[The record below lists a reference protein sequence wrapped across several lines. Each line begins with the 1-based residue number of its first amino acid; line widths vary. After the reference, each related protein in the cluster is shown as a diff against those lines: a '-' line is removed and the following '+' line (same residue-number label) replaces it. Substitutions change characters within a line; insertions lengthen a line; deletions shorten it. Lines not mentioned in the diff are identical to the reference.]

1 MKINEKRKNATTST
15 NINDEQSTS
24 ILSLIEKRRYKL
36 MFENYKTVEINYNTL
51 VINNLLC
58 NGKNHIVAIFKE
70 HLIDDDNSEF
80 LRRFYTERESS
91 IRIKKVAKYYF
102 ETSVIFP
109 NYTPLNEA
117 KYIYKNI
124 MKKQKVIDK
133 QQELEEEIEENKKR
147 KIKISKERPGNK
159 KKQKKEN
166 KLVFQEIFNNLEFDP
181 AFYQDDE
188 SNKYSIEDIYINF
201 EEPKNMGNS
210 YYSNI
215 IFRAKKFKRNSNNL
229 FIFDWDNTLLPTYYL
244 AQENILNERELP
256 LEYLSIFSLLEDC
269 IYKLLKIS
277 IDKGEVYIITN
288 SSIGW
293 VEYSANKYFPSLVKL
308 LKYINIISAKDEFQN
323 IFPDNKKIWKQQA
336 FLSLK
341 EKIILNRINNI
352 ICFGDSYT
360 IFPNIQLFNKKF
372 NIL

>member
-1 MKINEKRKNATTST
+1 MGNKFIGTQANNYLQSDPFTPIYFLPKI
-15 NINDEQSTS
+15 
-24 ILSLIEKRRYKL
+24 
-36 MFENYKTVEINYNTL
+36 
-51 VINNLLC
+51 
-58 NGKNHIVAIFKE
+58 
-70 HLIDDDNSEF
+70 SE
-80 LRRFYTERESS
+80 
-91 IRIKKVAKYYF
+91 
-102 ETSVIFP
+102 ETSDKEDISSNICSENIKNSFG
-109 NYTPLNEA
+109 NE
-117 KYIYKNI
+117 
-124 MKKQKVIDK
+124 D
-133 QQELEEEIEENKKR
+133 NKKR

-159 KKQKKEN
+159 KKLKKEN
-166 KLVFQEIFNNLEFDP
+166 KIVFQEIFNNLELDP

-244 AQENILNERELP
+244 AQENILNEKELP

-308 LKYINIISAKDEFQN
+308 LKNINIISAKDEFQN

-352 ICFGDSYT
+352 ICFGDSYIELEAGKKLASEVGKCFIKT
-360 IFPNIQLFNKKF
+360 IKFKEHPEPDDIIKQINLILNKF
-372 NIL
+372 NYIYLKEKNLSITIEQNEM

>member
-1 MKINEKRKNATTST
+1 MGNKFIDTQANNYLQSDPFTPIYFLPKI
-15 NINDEQSTS
+15 
-24 ILSLIEKRRYKL
+24 
-36 MFENYKTVEINYNTL
+36 
-51 VINNLLC
+51 
-58 NGKNHIVAIFKE
+58 
-70 HLIDDDNSEF
+70 SE
-80 LRRFYTERESS
+80 
-91 IRIKKVAKYYF
+91 
-102 ETSVIFP
+102 ETSDKEDISS
-109 NYTPLNEA
+109 NICSENIKNSSGNE
-117 KYIYKNI
+117 
-124 MKKQKVIDK
+124 D
-133 QQELEEEIEENKKR
+133 NKKR

-159 KKQKKEN
+159 KKLKKEN
-166 KLVFQEIFNNLEFDP
+166 KLVFQEIFNNLELDP
-181 AFYQDDE
+181 AFYQDNE
-188 SNKYSIEDIYINF
+188 SNKYSFEDIYINF

-244 AQENILNERELP
+244 AQENILTEKELP

-352 ICFGDSYT
+352 ICFGDSYIELEAGKKLASEVGKCFIKT
-360 IFPNIQLFNKKF
+360 IKFKEHPEPDDIIKQINLILNKF
-372 NIL
+372 NYIYLKEKNLSITIEQNEM